1 MLTRKRMEQI
11 VKFSLKRY
19 DADYALLF
27 GSYARGEETLESDID
42 IIIFGGKG
50 FKKTDIFAL
59 SSN

>member
-1 MLTRKRMEQI
+1 MEQI

-42 IIIFGGKG
+42 IIIFGGED

-59 SSN
+59 SRN